1 MLLLMLVLW
10 LTLWFQQ
17 SFVKQL
23 NTIKFNTILK
33 FIIHL
38 STIYINPMF
47 TVYLISVGLGDLGE
61 DVLALI

>member
-1 MLLLMLVLW
+1 MLMLVLW

-47 TVYLISVGLGDLGE
+47 TFYLISVGLGDLGE